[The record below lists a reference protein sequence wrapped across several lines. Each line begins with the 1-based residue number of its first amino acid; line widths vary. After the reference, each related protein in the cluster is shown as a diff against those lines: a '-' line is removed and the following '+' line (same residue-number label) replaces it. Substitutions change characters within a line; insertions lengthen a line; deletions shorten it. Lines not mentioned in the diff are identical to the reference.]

1 MRKYLLSLL
10 ILVGCVDIQSRP
22 IPRPDDKKEP
32 VQPIIK
38 NDVDK
43 SLKIYASKAADVF
56 AQAAVMLER
65 DKNVQAVHDYLTA
78 NLKTSRAKAFE
89 GIDNRLEEVLGVEK
103 PDISKGV
110 ELLNKISSEF
120 QEASK

>member
-1 MRKYLLSLL
+1 MVL
-10 ILVGCVDIQSRP
+10 GCVDTQSRP
-22 IPRPDDKKEP
+22 SPKPDVKPDP
-32 VQPIIK
+32 VQPVIK

-43 SLKIYASKAADVF
+43 SLKIYAAKAADVF
-56 AQAAVMLER
+56 AQAAVILKR
-65 DKNVQAVHDYLTA
+65 DKNVQAVHDYLA
-78 NLKTSRAKAFE
+78 SNLKNVKAEAFK

-103 PDISKGV
+103 PDIDKGV